1 MVFKRKRWNPQTR
14 AQMLQLFRDGVA
26 VEKLAE
32 KYGVTPT
39 AIRQQASE
47 YGVYRTPDH
56 ISAVNRR
63 SSGLPNVVRG
73 RDE

>member
-1 MVFKRKRWNPQTR
+1 MKIRRKRWNTQTR
-14 AQMLQLFRDGVA
+14 VEMLQRFRDGVA

-32 KYGVTPT
+32 KYEVTPT
-39 AIRQQASE
+39 AIRQQARE
-47 YGVYRTPDH
+47 YGVYRTPDY

-63 SSGLPNVVRG
+63 SSGLPNVVRA

>member
-1 MVFKRKRWNPQTR
+1 
-14 AQMLQLFRDGVA
+14 MLQLFRDGVA
-26 VEKLAE
+26 VDKLAE

-39 AIRQQASE
+39 SIRQQASL

-63 SSGLPNVVRG
+63 SSGLPNVVG
-73 RDE
+73 ARDE

>member
-1 MVFKRKRWNPQTR
+1 MKIRRKRWNTQTR
-14 AQMLQLFRDGVA
+14 VEMLQRFRDGVA

-32 KYGVTPT
+32 KYEVTPT
-39 AIRQQASE
+39 AIRQQAKE
-47 YGVYRTPDH
+47 FGVYRTPDH

-63 SSGLPNVVRG
+63 SSGLPNVVRA

>member
-1 MVFKRKRWNPQTR
+1 MKIRRKRWNPQTR

-32 KYGVTPT
+32 KYGVTPS
-39 AIRQQASE
+39 AIRQQAKE
-47 YGVYRTPDH
+47 YGVYRTPDY

-63 SSGLPNVVRG
+63 SSGLPNVIRA
-73 RDE
+73 RDD

>member
-1 MVFKRKRWNPQTR
+1 MKIRRKRWNPQTR
-14 AQMLQLFRDGVA
+14 VEMLQLFRDGVA

-47 YGVYRTPDH
+47 YGVHRTPEYL
-56 ISAVNRR
+56 SNVRR
-63 SSGLPNVVRG
+63 EASGLPGVG
-73 RDE
+73 GK